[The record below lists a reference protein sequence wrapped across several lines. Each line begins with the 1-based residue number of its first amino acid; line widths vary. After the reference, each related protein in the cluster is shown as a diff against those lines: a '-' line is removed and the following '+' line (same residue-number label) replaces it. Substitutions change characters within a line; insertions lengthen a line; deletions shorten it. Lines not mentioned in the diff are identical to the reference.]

1 MKKLSIFALIIVLA
15 LSVAACGK
23 KDDTNRQDTTVPT
36 TGNSMLPEMDP
47 TMDTNIPDDN
57 VNGNSTDTTGTTN
70 STGDVG
76 GNSTNGSTSGNG
88 TGTTGSDGTAK

>member
-57 VNGNSTDTTGTTN
+57 VNGNSTDTTN